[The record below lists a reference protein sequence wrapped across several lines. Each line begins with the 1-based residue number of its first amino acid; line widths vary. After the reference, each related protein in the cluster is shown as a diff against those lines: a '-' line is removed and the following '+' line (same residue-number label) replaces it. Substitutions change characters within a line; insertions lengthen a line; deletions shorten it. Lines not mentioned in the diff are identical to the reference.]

1 MPKRKPIDYTPQFGS
16 GIFRP
21 KDEVESELTAI
32 DTAASIPL
40 PAEKEKKEGT
50 LTSKNISNKAIKK
63 ESKLA
68 SKLASNQD
76 SLQASNNASMLALS
90 TETLE
95 SIRKIV
101 KNPGKEDVLY
111 VRLTK
116 GEKDKLADVIYTY
129 KRQGVRTSDTEVV
142 RVAINTL
149 LEDYKSNG
157 EKSLLAIILASLH
170 A

>member
-21 KDEVESELTAI
+21 KDEVENERAAI
-32 DTAASIPL
+32 DTATSIPL
-40 PAEKEKKEGT
+40 PAEKEKKET
-50 LTSKNISNKAIKK
+50 ITSKNISNKAIKK

-68 SKLASNQD
+68 SLLASNH
-76 SLQASNNASMLALS
+76 ASTLALS

-95 SIRKIV
+95 SVRKIV

-149 LEDYKSNG
+149 LEDYKNNG

>member
-21 KDEVESELTAI
+21 KDEVESERTAI
-32 DTAASIPL
+32 DTATSIPL
-40 PAEKEKKEGT
+40 PAEKEKKEET
-50 LTSKNISNKAIKK
+50 FKSM
-63 ESKLA
+63 LA
-68 SKLASNQD
+68 SKLASKQD
-76 SLQASNNASMLALS
+76 SLQASNHASTLALS

-95 SIRKIV
+95 SIRKTV

-142 RVAINTL
+142 RIAINTL

>member
-1 MPKRKPIDYTPQFGS
+1 M
-16 GIFRP
+16 
-21 KDEVESELTAI
+21 
-32 DTAASIPL
+32 
-40 PAEKEKKEGT
+40 
-50 LTSKNISNKAIKK
+50 
-63 ESKLA
+63 
-68 SKLASNQD
+68 LASNH
-76 SLQASNNASMLALS
+76 ASTLALS

>member
-21 KDEVESELTAI
+21 KDEVESERTAI
-32 DTAASIPL
+32 DTATSIPL
-40 PAEKEKKEGT
+40 LAEKEKEEET

-68 SKLASNQD
+68 SNQD
-76 SLQASNNASMLALS
+76 SLQASNHASTLALS

>member
-21 KDEVESELTAI
+21 KDEVESERTAI
-32 DTAASIPL
+32 DTATSIPL
-40 PAEKEKKEGT
+40 PAEKEKKEEI
-50 LTSKNISNKAIKK
+50 LASKNISNKAIKK

-68 SKLASNQD
+68 SLLASNQY
-76 SLQASNNASMLALS
+76 SFQASMLALS

>member
-21 KDEVESELTAI
+21 KDEVESERAAI
-32 DTAASIPL
+32 DTATSIPL
-40 PAEKEKKEGT
+40 PAE
-50 LTSKNISNKAIKK
+50 KAIKK
-63 ESKLA
+63 ESKLS

-76 SLQASNNASMLALS
+76 SLQARNHASTLALS
-90 TETLE
+90 TEALE

>member
-21 KDEVESELTAI
+21 KDEVESERTAI
-32 DTAASIPL
+32 DTATSIPL
-40 PAEKEKKEGT
+40 LAEKEKKEET

-68 SKLASNQD
+68 RNQD
-76 SLQASNNASMLALS
+76 SLLASNHASTLALS

>member
-21 KDEVESELTAI
+21 KDEVESERTAI
-32 DTAASIPL
+32 ETVTSIPL
-40 PAEKEKKEGT
+40 PAEKEEET

-63 ESKLA
+63 A
-68 SKLASNQD
+68 SKLARNQD
-76 SLQASNNASMLALS
+76 SLKASNHASVLALS

-95 SIRKIV
+95 SIRKTV

>member
-1 MPKRKPIDYTPQFGS
+1 
-16 GIFRP
+16 
-21 KDEVESELTAI
+21 
-32 DTAASIPL
+32 
-40 PAEKEKKEGT
+40 
-50 LTSKNISNKAIKK
+50 
-63 ESKLA
+63 
-68 SKLASNQD
+68 
-76 SLQASNNASMLALS
+76 LQASNHASTLALS

-170 A
+170 AW

>member
-32 DTAASIPL
+32 DTTTSIPL
-40 PAEKEKKEGT
+40 PAEKEKKE
-50 LTSKNISNKAIKK
+50 SKR
-63 ESKLA
+63 A

-76 SLQASNNASMLALS
+76 SLQASNHASTLALS

>member
-21 KDEVESELTAI
+21 KDEVESERAAI
-32 DTAASIPL
+32 DTATSIPL
-40 PAEKEKKEGT
+40 PAEKEET
-50 LTSKNISNKAIKK
+50 LASKNISNKAIKK

-76 SLQASNNASMLALS
+76 SLQASNNASTLALS

>member
-32 DTAASIPL
+32 ETATSIPL
-40 PAEKEKKEGT
+40 PAEKEKEEET
-50 LTSKNISNKAIKK
+50 LTSTNISNKAIKK

-68 SKLASNQD
+68 SNQD
-76 SLQASNNASMLALS
+76 SLQASNHASTLALS
-90 TETLE
+90 KETLE

>member
-1 MPKRKPIDYTPQFGS
+1 MSKKNLNADGLLNELKGGSSFFPSKPEEPAAEPSQIPPPPVRETHMPTKT
-16 GIFRP
+16 
-21 KDEVESELTAI
+21 TAR
-32 DTAASIPL
+32 
-40 PAEKEKKEGT
+40 EE
-50 LTSKNISNKAIKK
+50 
-63 ESKLA
+63 
-68 SKLASNQD
+68 SNQA
-76 SLQASNNASMLALS
+76 SLQASNHASMQALS
-90 TETLE
+90 TEALE

>member
-21 KDEVESELTAI
+21 KDEVESERTAI
-32 DTAASIPL
+32 DTATSIPL
-40 PAEKEKKEGT
+40 PTEIEKE
-50 LTSKNISNKAIKK
+50 KK

-68 SKLASNQD
+68 SMLASKQD
-76 SLQASNNASMLALS
+76 SLQASNHASILALP

-95 SIRKIV
+95 SIRKTV

-142 RVAINTL
+142 RVAINAL
-149 LEDYKSNG
+149 LEDYKNNG